1 MCDYCQYNRDLK
13 YDIERT
19 AISSGFV
26 NLESI
31 DFDQNLYKNYL
42 LALDP
47 NEGKKRIIE
56 KAYLY

>member
-1 MCDYCQYNRDLK
+1 LK